1 MKKEITFTAKQV
13 GERVKERRTE
23 LNLTMPELGKRIG
36 VNKSTIQRYE
46 ADGVDPKRTMIIN
59 GLAEAL
65 LTTPEWLTGLS
76 EDKEYDSRPLC
87 EKDLEEHIKK
97 YIDTVSTVVNGEP
110 HQQLLTTFL
119 GKMIDL
125 YSVLCYHFSDA
136 MAEVDRVA
144 EDEGLKQSL
153 RRYAIESGEVDRVAE
168 DEGLKQSLRR
178 YAIESGAITERV
190 YHKEME
196 APIEDM
202 KRFLDGILHIYDEG
216 RTAVKMGDLFG
227 IVAEA
232 EARLAEKE

>member
-1 MKKEITFTAKQV
+1 MKKEIEFTAKQV

-23 LNLTMPELGKRIG
+23 LNLTMPELGRRIG

-59 GLAEAL
+59 GLADAL

-76 EDKEYDSRPLC
+76 EEKEYDARTLC
-87 EKDLEEHIKK
+87 QKDIEEHIKK
-97 YIDTVSTVVNGEP
+97 YLDTVSSTVSGEP

-125 YSVLCYHFSDA
+125 YSVLCHYFANA

-144 EDEGLKQSL
+144 EDEGLKQSIM
-153 RRYAIESGEVDRVAE
+153 RYAIEVG
-168 DEGLKQSLRR
+168 
-178 YAIESGAITERV
+178 AIEERV
-190 YHKEME
+190 YRKEME
-196 APIEDM
+196 IPIEDM

-227 IVAEA
+227 IVTAAE
-232 EARLAEKE
+232 ERVAEKEKFRGTLTSENAD

>member
-1 MKKEITFTAKQV
+1 MLYWQQQEVKTLKKEITFTAKQV

-76 EDKEYDSRPLC
+76 EDKEYDSRTLC

-97 YIDTVSTVVNGEP
+97 YIDIVSTVVNGEP

-136 MAEVDRVA
+136 MA
-144 EDEGLKQSL
+144 
-153 RRYAIESGEVDRVAE
+153 EVDRVAE

-216 RTAVKMGDLFG
+216 RTAVKMSDLFG

>member
-1 MKKEITFTAKQV
+1 MSGKVLDANQQPLV
-13 GERVKERRTE
+13 GVAVLVDGTTKGVTTSENE
-23 LNLTMPELGKRIG
+23 LT
-36 VNKSTIQRYE
+36 
-46 ADGVDPKRTMIIN
+46 
-59 GLAEAL
+59 
-65 LTTPEWLTGLS
+65 
-76 EDKEYDSRPLC
+76 
-87 EKDLEEHIKK
+87 EHIRK
-97 YIDTVSTVVNGEP
+97 YLDTVISAVKGDG
-110 HQQLLTTFL
+110 HQQLMTTFL
-119 GKMIDL
+119 GKLIDL
-125 YSVLCYHFSDA
+125 YTILTRYFADA
-136 MAEVDRVA
+136 MA
-144 EDEGLKQSL
+144 
-153 RRYAIESGEVDRVAE
+153 EVDRVAE

>member
-76 EDKEYDSRPLC
+76 EDKEYDSRTLC

-97 YIDTVSTVVNGEP
+97 YIDIVSTVVNGEP

-136 MAEVDRVA
+136 MT
-144 EDEGLKQSL
+144 
-153 RRYAIESGEVDRVAE
+153 EVDRVAE

-216 RTAVKMGDLFG
+216 RTAVKMSDLFG

>member
-1 MKKEITFTAKQV
+1 MKKETIFTAKQV
-13 GERVKERRTE
+13 GGRIKERRTE
-23 LNLTMPELGKRIG
+23 LNITMPELGRRVG

-46 ADGVDPKRTMIIN
+46 ADGVDPKRTMVIN

-76 EDKEYDSRPLC
+76 DDKEYDTYTLC
-87 EKDLEEHIKK
+87 QKDIEQHIKK
-97 YIDTVSTVVNGEP
+97 YLDTVSSTVKGEP

-119 GKMIDL
+119 GKLIDL
-125 YSVLCYHFSDA
+125 YSVLCHYFADA
-136 MAEVDRVA
+136 MTEVDRVA

-153 RRYAIESGEVDRVAE
+153 M
-168 DEGLKQSLRR
+168 R

-190 YHKEME
+190 YRKEME
-196 APIEDM
+196 LPIEDM

-227 IVAEA
+227 IVTEA
-232 EARLAEKE
+232 ENRLAEKKNSVAP

>member
-1 MKKEITFTAKQV
+1 MKTLKKEITFTAKQV

-76 EDKEYDSRPLC
+76 EDKEYDSRTLC

-97 YIDTVSTVVNGEP
+97 YIDIVSTVVNGEP

-136 MAEVDRVA
+136 MA
-144 EDEGLKQSL
+144 
-153 RRYAIESGEVDRVAE
+153 EVDRVAE

-216 RTAVKMGDLFG
+216 RTAVKMSDLFG
-227 IVAEA
+227 IVAES

>member
-76 EDKEYDSRPLC
+76 EDKEYDSRTLC

-97 YIDTVSTVVNGEP
+97 YIDIVSTVVNGEP

-136 MAEVDRVA
+136 MA
-144 EDEGLKQSL
+144 
-153 RRYAIESGEVDRVAE
+153 EVDRVAE

-216 RTAVKMGDLFG
+216 RTAVKMSDLFG

-232 EARLAEKE
+232 EARLAEQE

>member
-13 GERVKERRTE
+13 SERVKERRTE

-76 EDKEYDSRPLC
+76 EDKEYDSRTLC

-97 YIDTVSTVVNGEP
+97 YIDIVSTVVNGEP

-136 MAEVDRVA
+136 MA
-144 EDEGLKQSL
+144 
-153 RRYAIESGEVDRVAE
+153 EVDRVAE

-216 RTAVKMGDLFG
+216 RTAVKMSDLFG